1 MLFQLSDVEYT
12 MLDALADGPLPFSLL
27 IRELRR
33 RKQPWD
39 PAAVLAAFTRL
50 FETRLIRSTLVPG
63 APTSVLL
70 TYETLKTYASTAP
83 NTEELPYWLELTDD
97 GKTVWESWQQAA

>member
-12 MLDALADGPLPFSLL
+12 ILDTLADGPLPFSLL
-27 IRELRR
+27 IHELRR

-39 PAAVLAAFTRL
+39 PTAVLTAFNRL

-63 APTSVLL
+63 APTPVLL
-70 TYETLKTYASTAP
+70 SYETLKAYASHFP
-83 NTEELPYWLELTDD
+83 NKEEAPYWLELTDD